1 MAGLDFYTH
10 INRLSENKD
19 IEYDSKLGRAATYPE
34 LLSIAHFYAFHG
46 ATKAIAQIPIED
58 ITSSMAQAT
67 DGMTA
72 LRISIQ
78 KDDQRNVRNFLQNVL
93 TWESN

>member
-10 INRLSENKD
+10 INSLSENKD
-19 IEYDSKLGRAATYPE
+19 IEYDSKVGTATTYPE
-34 LLSIAHFYAFHG
+34 LLKIAHFYAFHE

-78 KDDQRNVRNFLQNVL
+78 KDDQRNVRNFLQYVL
-93 TWESN
+93 TWESD